1 MLLRAEAIC
10 KYFPGV
16 KALDNVSFTL
26 NRSEVHVLLGEN
38 GAGKSTLM
46 KIFSG
51 LYMVDAGSIWLEGQL
66 VNIKNPKHSQ
76 ELGISIIYQEFNLIP
91 HLSVVQN
98 MFLGHEPVDSY
109 GFIDI
114 RNMREK
120 AREIMDFLKVDIS
133 LDAKINTLGIAH
145 MQLVEVAK
153 ALTVNSRILI
163 MDEPTATLSSKEI
176 NNLFETI
183 LKLKEKGVSIIYIS
197 HRLQEIK
204 QIGDRV
210 TVLRDGN
217 TVGTHDVD
225 KIELDELIHLMVGR
239 KISQHRIRLVNTAVD
254 EIVFAV
260 DGLGQKPKLQNVNL
274 HVRKGEIVA
283 LAGLVGAG
291 RTELMHAVFG
301 IDTYDTGK
309 VVLRGKDITRN
320 TPRKAI
326 KAGMGLL
333 PESRKENGLCLI
345 QPIRENITHSG
356 LKRITRF
363 GILSLKKEREFA
375 QTYIKQLNI
384 SCPGM
389 NQTVKYLSGG
399 NQQKV
404 VLGKWLFTQ
413 CDFLI
418 FDEPTRGIDVGA
430 KSEIYRLLND
440 LAQQGKSIIM
450 ISSELP
456 EILRMSHRII
466 VMCEGR
472 ITGELTGPEATQ
484 EKIMKYATQRGAN
497 VNHIDT
503 APNPM
508 LAGGGVS

>member
-1 MLLRAEAIC
+1 MNINAEVLLQAEAIC

-51 LYMVDAGSIWLEGQL
+51 LYAVDAGSIWLEGKL
-66 VNIKNPKHSQ
+66 VTIKNPKHSQ

-91 HLSVVQN
+91 HLSVLQN
-98 MFLGHEPVDSY
+98 MFLGHELVKSH
-109 GFIDI
+109 GFTDTM
-114 RNMREK
+114 RMREK
-120 AREIMDFLKVDIS
+120 AKEILDFLKVNIS
-133 LDAKINTLGIAH
+133 LDAKITTLGIAQ

-163 MDEPTATLSSKEI
+163 MDEPTATLSNKEI

-183 LKLKEKGVSIIYIS
+183 MKIKEKGVSIIYIS

-210 TVLRDGN
+210 TVLRDGI
-217 TVGTHDVD
+217 TVGTHDVEN
-225 KIELDELIHLMVGR
+225 IELDELIHLMVGR
-239 KISQHRIRLVNTAVD
+239 KISQHRIRINNTGKKEDVLAVK
-254 EIVFAV
+254 
-260 DGLGQKPKLQNVNL
+260 GLSQKTKLHNINIQV
-274 HVRKGEIVA
+274 KQGEIVA

-291 RTELMHAVFG
+291 RTELMHAIFG
-301 IDTYDTGK
+301 IDSYDTGQ
-309 VVLRGKDITRN
+309 VVLMGKDITRY
-320 TPRKAI
+320 TPQKAI
-326 KAGMGLL
+326 KTGMGLL

-356 LKRITRF
+356 LKRISRF
-363 GILSLKKEREFA
+363 GVLSLKKERSFA
-375 QTYIKQLNI
+375 QSYIKKLNI
-384 SCPGM
+384 ACPGM
-389 NQTVKYLSGG
+389 NQWVKYLSGG

-404 VLGKWLFTQ
+404 VLGKWLFTE

-430 KSEIYRLLND
+430 RNEIYNLMDALASEGVGILMVSSDLL
-440 LAQQGKSIIM
+440 
-450 ISSELP
+450 
-456 EILRMSHRII
+456 EILTIADRVYVMREGTI
-466 VMCEGR
+466 VK
-472 ITGELTGPEATQ
+472 ELNGNSTTQ
-484 EKIMKYATQRGAN
+484 EEIIAYATGRN
-497 VNHIDT
+497 IK
-503 APNPM
+503 
-508 LAGGGVS
+508 